1 MRPEGAH
8 PTAPHQV
15 NKPGGGPW
23 VWVRAQAGPM
33 GRWAEG
39 WEDREEVWAR
49 GSAGSGAIM
58 IATRGDDSPRLPPR
72 ASYPLS
78 QAQRLTEHSVAQ
90 RGPSSCS
97 RCFLP
102 PRTRMPASPWLPRC
116 GSPPLSFLLSLPRKA
131 GGGGARGGENTTVLP
146 TDPQLPGTSCCKASL
161 RSWFWGLGFD

>member
-1 MRPEGAH
+1 MGVGAGR
-8 PTAPHQV
+8 Q
-15 NKPGGGPW
+15 
-23 VWVRAQAGPM
+23 

-39 WEDREEVWAR
+39 WEDREEVWSR
-49 GSAGSGAIM
+49 GSAGSGAIT
-58 IATRGDDSPRLPPR
+58 IATRGDASPRLPPR

-102 PRTRMPASPWLPRC
+102 PRTQMPASSWLPPC

-131 GGGGARGGENTTVLP
+131 RAGVRGEGKTRQFCPLILNCLALHVVKP
-146 TDPQLPGTSCCKASL
+146 
-161 RSWFWGLGFD
+161 R